1 MVNDLVTTTKKI
13 LVISLGGKDTEYATL
28 RDYFVQEDYE
38 TSFVYN
44 ERDLYRL
51 LENKKGF
58 DVILLDVERE
68 PDKQIVALQSLKRYC
83 SHTVVVPVTK
93 RG

>member
-1 MVNDLVTTTKKI
+1 MMNELITTTKKI

-38 TSFVYN
+38 TSFIYN
-44 ERDLYRL
+44 ERDLYGL
-51 LENKKGF
+51 LKNKKRF

-68 PDKQIVALQSLKRYC
+68 LDKQIVAIQSLKGI
-83 SHTVVVPVTK
+83 VPT
-93 RG
+93 R